1 MNEVSLV
8 GLGLSYIEDVLSALN
23 SAVHRLQKTPSDV
36 NSIETL
42 LLHGNRLKSLASS
55 SSLSSTLR
63 LPRLIHLNVS
73 SNELFAL
80 DCADLSGS
88 PDLESVDVAANRIK
102 SVRNLALLPRL
113 STLNLSYNSIDSLAF
128 LEDTRGENF
137 AALSSLDL
145 RDNSVSRLSELL
157 ALRNAPKLTDL
168 RLQTAEIVGIK
179 SSSESSLSSSSSTSS
194 SPSASYRVRSSA
206 SNPVCMDPDYISTA
220 LASCPLLE
228 TLDGVPVSKW
238 RQFVGRLEKHPN
250 PHLHD
255 YPQSLLHLPT
265 EQSSEQMTRPVSIE
279 LEAQKSTLPSTVSDL
294 LSTPKLDS
302 AANRFIKR
310 FLTDPEATAAIAAAV
325 VAASSSASSNS
336 SPSKPPTDQPLND
349 KGPAMGNNLD
359 IQSRFESLE
368 ARLALLTSD
377 TQLAVKSHLTSAS
390 STVSS
395 SMQSPVRGPPR
406 HSSPGDSR
414 EVSTN
419 TSPVRT
425 KVAEISTLIE
435 TKDTATNTD
444 TEEQGESSLSPIIT
458 NNKDMVDKWEAKV
471 KSAEDSLG
479 AALSEVQRLSRE
491 VELAREENAKESLVM
506 GEYRNRI
513 GDLEAQIVGLP
524 SVSAT
529 ESLRAK
535 VRDLEAD
542 LEHVSAQY
550 KNARSEAVDYDAFL
564 KKNKA
569 LLIEMTAERDAQSV
583 EAGRQATEIASL
595 KALLAS
601 EKELRLRVEEASRL
615 SGEQMAVSVT
625 NAMVRARDAEQAVN
639 EERKHSEDS
648 HRENVRLASDLAAAK
663 ADLENWRAR
672 AAEATARGK
681 ADVVAE
687 RERAMQAI
695 SAAEERLSSARS
707 AAEDEV
713 RRVTRE
719 ANVRLAS
726 ARSAID
732 QHAVKQSGVHKTIS
746 EMKAEMEDV
755 KSRLVAAQNDANESK
770 RLSQTLKDALKAS
783 ESKHTLFVGE
793 AEVALKAKVHDHV
806 LALEALESS
815 LKSAIYDRDELRSE
829 RERLVNEVRVKEV
842 QMTDAMDSIRKLK
855 RELETLKEETQ
866 ANDAGL
872 EDAIADLKA
881 QLEDVQASR
890 EAEHQEWEEERA
902 ASSTAN
908 QRATD
913 SEEQAQAS
921 RRVTVQL
928 ETLVRELRLDA
939 AATEEKLKKQV
950 ADKEAMLSFVEKEVS
965 QLKKAFDDKN
975 AALASERDKALA
987 AAEEAGQALIKAEET
1002 NKTLEQSRSDS
1013 LAAAE
1018 AAAAEAAVK
1027 AKAVSDAQIEHARKR
1042 VAAVEAEMRVV
1053 LRELDVAKAQ
1063 GAEQSK
1069 KLKDWLG
1076 MIPTALASNVAV
1088 SQG

>member
-145 RDNSVSRLSELL
+145 RDNSISRLSELL

-179 SSSESSLSSSSSTSS
+179 SSSESLSSSSSTLS

-228 TLDGVPVSKW
+228 TFDGVPVSKW

-336 SPSKPPTDQPLND
+336 SPSKPPTDQPLE

-458 NNKDMVDKWEAKV
+458 NNKEMVDEWEAKV

-524 SVSAT
+524 SVSAI

-535 VRDLEAD
+535 VCDLEAD

-866 ANDAGL
+866 AYDAGL

-1018 AAAAEAAVK
+1018 AAAAEAAIK